1 MDSWC
6 YPRGSSELGKL
17 LQELKEE
24 ALAFAQASFENQK
37 EIGGASQREHI
48 ESLERQGKD
57 VSHLIEELPECP
69 SLYVPL
75 WNDFMMLHSAR
86 TSNGYSMNPLGYAE
100 ILSYY
105 TLRGFLP
112 DAADIEILKEFDG
125 VALKHFAN
133 ESKKSQDQAKS
144 KSKSKH

>member
-1 MDSWC
+1 
-6 YPRGSSELGKL
+6 
-17 LQELKEE
+17 
-24 ALAFAQASFENQK
+24 
-37 EIGGASQREHI
+37 
-48 ESLERQGKD
+48 
-57 VSHLIEELPECP
+57 
-69 SLYVPL
+69 
-75 WNDFMMLHSAR
+75 
-86 TSNGYSMNPLGYAE
+86 MNPLGYSE